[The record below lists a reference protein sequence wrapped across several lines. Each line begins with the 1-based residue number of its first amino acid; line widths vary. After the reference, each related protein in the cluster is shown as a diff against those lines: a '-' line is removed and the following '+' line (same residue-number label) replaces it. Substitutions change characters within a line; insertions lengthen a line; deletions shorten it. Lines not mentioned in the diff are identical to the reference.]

1 MANLLASPRFWEKK
15 SVILKAEAGYGTDAL
30 PTGALNYIEARN
42 VSLTSL
48 DAETAERNIVL
59 EHFGSSGKIIAA
71 MWSKLSFEFALVAS
85 GVLGTAPKWGPAML
99 GCAFAET
106 TVAVTSVT
114 YNLVSTAPGS
124 LTAYLNIDGVNYKF
138 VGARG
143 ELKVSLSAKGIPVAS
158 VELQSV
164 YATPLV
170 AAMPA
175 LTKTGWQV
183 EEAVNAVNTS
193 YLAVNGV
200 NLPFSAFE
208 YSTGNKVARINLPG
222 PQVEVAITDRAPQA
236 SATVLAPALGVFNPY
251 ALAEANTAIVISN
264 THGSVAGKK
273 VKSDLKGVIVGVTE
287 DQVEGFLA
295 YRLSF
300 ELRPVVGNDEIAL
313 VCI

>member
-114 YNLVSTAPGS
+114 Y
-124 LTAYLNIDGVNYKF
+124 
-138 VGARG
+138 
-143 ELKVSLSAKGIPVAS
+143 
-158 VELQSV
+158 
-164 YATPLV
+164 
-170 AAMPA
+170 
-175 LTKTGWQV
+175 
-183 EEAVNAVNTS
+183 
-193 YLAVNGV
+193 
-200 NLPFSAFE
+200 
-208 YSTGNKVARINLPG
+208 
-222 PQVEVAITDRAPQA
+222 
-236 SATVLAPALGVFNPY
+236 
-251 ALAEANTAIVISN
+251 
-264 THGSVAGKK
+264 
-273 VKSDLKGVIVGVTE
+273 
-287 DQVEGFLA
+287 
-295 YRLSF
+295 
-300 ELRPVVGNDEIAL
+300 
-313 VCI
+313 